1 MAERSVR
8 GSVVKALA
16 AEATRRKRAADDTDT
31 PAAEEGPRRGRPRRA
46 CRDAPVQTLASAGP
60 AAAAAAAQSRALT
73 GKLLVVHANKKTYGK
88 GGDAAAT
95 GDDHRLVAAK
105 RSNRED
111 FDFKAKDYLA
121 MRDGG
126 VYSGDPRVNKLLPL
140 PRPTYTEFINRAQR
154 AKALDRLDFVYCPPD
169 APRLPRLQYRAYER
183 VVYAGVS
190 FRRFAKI
197 WQPERHHFFKPQFQ
211 ERVMA
216 MLLARNHARRAGA
229 AFGVMPDV
237 LLHDI
242 LAFASSK
249 KDARRDDYDDLA
261 TVNSGQ
267 RHLFLPAPGSS
278 GIRDHLFDAVFG
290 L

>member
-1 MAERSVR
+1 MAEKSVR
-8 GSVVKALA
+8 DSVVKGLM
-16 AEATRRKRAADDTDT
+16 AEGTRRKRES
-31 PAAEEGPRRGRPRRA
+31 EEAPTAGDPRRSRPRRA
-46 CRDAPVQTLASAGP
+46 CRDAT
-60 AAAAAAAQSRALT
+60 AAAAAAVPSLPLR
-73 GKLLVVHANKKTYGK
+73 GKMLVLHANGKTYGR
-88 GGDAAAT
+88 GGDRTLA
-95 GDDHRLVAAK
+95 GDDPRLVAAK

-111 FDFKAKDYLA
+111 FDFAAEDYLA

-140 PRPTYTEFINRAQR
+140 PRPTYTEFINRARR
-154 AKALDRLDFVYCPPD
+154 AKALDRLFFAFCPPD
-169 APRLPRLQYRAYER
+169 APHLPRLDYEDYDR

-197 WQPERHHFFKPQFQ
+197 WQHERHHFFKPEFQ
-211 ERVMA
+211 HRVFV
-216 MLLARNHARRAGA
+216 MLLVRNRARATGEV
-229 AFGVMPDV
+229 FGLLPDV
-237 LLHDI
+237 LLHNI

>member
-1 MAERSVR
+1 MTEKS
-8 GSVVKALA
+8 K
-16 AEATRRKRAADDTDT
+16 RKGDAT
-31 PAAEEGPRRGRPRRA
+31 PATEEPRRSRPRRA
-46 CRDAPVQTLASAGP
+46 CRDAPVRTLASASP
-60 AAAAAAAQSRALT
+60 AAAAAAVPSLPLK
-73 GKLLVVHANKKTYGK
+73 GKVLVVHANGKTYGR
-88 GGDAAAT
+88 GGDGTAAAD
-95 GDDHRLVAAK
+95 GPRLAAAK

-111 FDFKAKDYLA
+111 FDFAARDYLA

-126 VYSGDPRVNKLLPL
+126 VYSGDPRANRLLPL
-140 PRPTYTEFINRAQR
+140 PRPTYTEFINRAKR
-154 AKALDRLDFVYCPPD
+154 AKALDRLFFAYCPPD
-169 APRLPRLQYRAYER
+169 APQLPRLDYKSYDR

-197 WQPERHHFFKPQFQ
+197 WQQERHHFFKPEFQ
-211 ERVMA
+211 ERVFA
-216 MLLARNHARRAGA
+216 VLLVRNRARAAGQ
-229 AFGVMPDV
+229 AFGALPDV
-237 LLHDI
+237 LLHNI